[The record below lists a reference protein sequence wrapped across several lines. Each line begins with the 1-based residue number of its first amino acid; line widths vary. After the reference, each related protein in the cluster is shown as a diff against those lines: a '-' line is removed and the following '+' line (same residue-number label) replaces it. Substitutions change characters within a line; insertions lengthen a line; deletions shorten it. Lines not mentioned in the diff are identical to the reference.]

1 MAIVRSL
8 TVGLVTFSG
17 GCTRDILVGLMDGAD
32 NSINNGLAWKSSI
45 FAIYVNKGKDC
56 INEKKLSH
64 TPSSSE
70 HLLYKSCTTQS
81 KYEITTSQR

>member
-17 GCTRDILVGLMDGAD
+17 GCARDILVGLMDGAD

-56 INEKKLSH
+56 INEKSYPTHQVVLNFCYINLVQRKLKAN
-64 TPSSSE
+64 T
-70 HLLYKSCTTQS
+70 K
-81 KYEITTSQR
+81 